1 MKSNNSL
8 IKVLSLLSLLL
19 LSACNQ
25 QDKQQEMVQQSQVV
39 AQRSFSSSAPSVQ
52 NFSDVAYGNGIYL
65 AVGSNGTIYT
75 SNNAQHWYEQS
86 EVTKSNLN
94 AVVFNKVRKLF
105 YAVGDNGLVL
115 SSADGVSWKIYQELL
130 PSVRLNSIAVL
141 ANGNEVIGGD
151 GGNIFELILGADSS
165 KDKIISRE
173 FYSDKAVDLSSSVTA
188 LAVGNSYMLAG
199 NAAGLSDTKANDLFE
214 TDNWKYHGKLSN
226 EGIAD
231 ISFDE
236 YDDYF
241 NTVLKNGYVGVLDA
255 MTQDAEWPTPVCIA
269 HKGGGQCLV
278 NATATSISEYKGSHH
293 ILVVGGGN
301 DDKHTFISDSRD
313 SNTWNKIDISDTSK
327 LNKIR
332 CFGDSQNSQCL
343 AVGDNKAIVI
353 VTITNHILS
362 LKKVNITAPAVTSFV
377 PADGSTRVDLTPL
390 MELGF
395 NLPVKNVDN
404 NSVVM
409 YEDHVGG
416 TKVALNT
423 LKPSLTNDQYTFAPT
438 HELKELTKYVL
449 VIESSIVDYADMP
462 IRAKSF
468 SFTTGDFTAPQVVMV
483 NPKDDNEHS
492 ISLAPNVELE
502 FSKPVLN
509 VAHNISLHQGSET
522 GEVVAISEPTEQ
534 DDNGYVFHP
543 SNDLKSLTKYC
554 VVATDKIVD
563 NYDNKLVPYSACFT
577 TGDYIAPMV
586 TMTTPA
592 NNAPDVNLYSTIDL
606 KFSKPV
612 INVTDATVVIH
623 KDSENGAIVPT
634 KKFVGIP
641 GGTDYVITPSSLMHH
656 SSYYVVLDSKI
667 TDDSA
672 TKNALQKTVFNFDT
686 ASQAILV
693 DPLPPT
699 AANGQFVMDIHV
711 AVSEDVEIKL
721 PDYFTS
727 KSSKTVKCEV
737 NKVCQLAVD
746 VSDMNG
752 YQLPLTAKIDLKGV
766 TTQVEASAKIDV
778 SDMPTMA
785 VFSSRGNGVEI
796 CKVTDSGLS
805 GCKTSQPR
813 DAVGE
818 SVGEVFGSKI
828 SSSGRYIYL
837 MTGLHGQ
844 SSMANGIY
852 KCDIDKGS
860 FLVANCKAQ
869 ANTSGYNTRSM
880 VLSPDR
886 DYAYFNHMNC
896 VNKVGTSCDSKG
908 GRSID
913 RCNVST
919 IDESLSNCKAV
930 TKIGFDEVIERM
942 VISDS
947 GRNIYVNTSTGVQV
961 CGLYDTNGGLR
972 DLISCKSAAEA
983 KTTVPKLKWGMTMG
997 LDNSV
1002 MYFLGDAR
1010 KDIKEAMFSCTR
1022 NKDTYALSDCKS
1034 GMGGVTGLGGLT
1046 GLAFAKNYV
1055 LITDYTNGAY
1065 QCTLTSDKRSFASS
1079 SSCKKITGG
1088 PVQFKDLEAVDIFQ

>member
-577 TGDYIAPMV
+577 TGDYIAPV
-586 TMTTPA
+586 ATLVNPA
-592 NNAPDVNLYSTIDL
+592 DNSDNVNLSSSLEIE
-606 KFSKPV
+606 FSKPV
-612 INVTDATVVIH
+612 TNVTESTVVIH
-623 KDSENGAIVPT
+623 KDSENGAIVPSKSVT
-634 KKFVGIP
+634 EKGNNIFMIK
-641 GGTDYVITPSSLMHH
+641 PSANFIQ
-656 SSYYVVLDSKI
+656 DSKYYI
-667 TDDSA
+667 VLNDKIID
-672 TKNALQKTVFNFDT
+672 KTVNKNKLRNTIFNFT
-686 ASQAILV
+686 TSRQTVKV
-693 DPLPPT
+693 DPLAPT
-699 AANGQFVMDIHV
+699 AAGGTFVLNMHV
-711 AVSEDVEIKL
+711 GMSEELDVTL
-721 PDYFTS
+721 PSYFTA
-727 KSSKTVKCEV
+727 KTSTRVDCIKD
-737 NKVCQLAVD
+737 KVCQLQVYVD
-746 VSDMNG
+746 SNMSGYKLPMDATMN
-752 YQLPLTAKIDLKGV
+752 IKGV
-766 TTQVEASAKIDV
+766 DTEVEAVANITISE
-778 SDMPTMA
+778 MPTMA
-785 VFSSRGNGVEI
+785 VFSSRDKAVEI
-796 CKVTDSGLS
+796 CKVGDATLS
-805 GCKTSQPR
+805 NCIISKPPGI
-813 DAVGE
+813 
-818 SVGEVFGSKI
+818 GEVFGSKI
-828 SSSGRYIYL
+828 SANGKYIYL
-837 MTGLHGQ
+837 MTGVQGQ
-844 SSMANGIY
+844 SLGGDGVY
-852 KCDIDKGS
+852 KCDINKS
-860 FLVANCKAQ
+860 TFAVTNCIKQ
-869 ANTSGYNTRSM
+869 SNTSNFNTRTLL
-880 VLSPDR
+880 LSPDGL
-886 DYAYFNHMNC
+886 YAYFNYMNGKSL
-896 VNKVGTSCDSKG
+896 NRCD
-908 GRSID
+908 
-913 RCNVST
+913 VSST
-919 IDESLSNCKAV
+919 NSDLLNCKAV
-930 TKIGFDEVIERM
+930 KSNLDDKLERM
-942 VISDS
+942 VMSDS
-947 GRNIYVNTSTGVQV
+947 GRNLYVNASNGVLICEIDSEDTGNIT
-961 CGLYDTNGGLR
+961 G
-972 DLISCKSAAEA
+972 CKSAGSG
-983 KTTVPKLKWGMTMG
+983 TPKDAWGMTMG
-997 LDNSV
+997 LDNSM
-1002 MYFLGDAR
+1002 MYFMG
-1010 KDIKEAMFSCTR
+1010 S
-1022 NKDTYALSDCKS
+1022 S
-1034 GMGGVTGLGGLT
+1034 GMTSCKRDKNTYQLSNCTSGNNGVLTLGLT
-1046 GLAFAKNYV
+1046 GLAFTGNYV
-1055 LITDYTNGAY
+1055 LATNYELHVAY
-1065 QCTLTSDKRSFASS
+1065 KCSLTADKAKFASCS
-1079 SSCKKITGG
+1079 ELKNIAYLQK
-1088 PVQFKDLEAVDIFQ
+1088 LEAVDIFQ